1 MANSL
6 ILAKAQNAVTSHDW
20 TTAARY
26 YKELLRSDESNVEYL
41 QQLGSI
47 YVRAGQDEKAIPY
60 YEQIITF
67 NSNNTSAMI
76 SLGGIFR
83 RLKRYE
89 DSVAILHKAQ
99 DIEAGSATINYNL
112 GFTYKEMGDYEDAID
127 AFESVM
133 MFLLIIT
140 WVLFIVFR
148 KIMINLLQLLR
159 RACR

>member
-6 ILAKAQNAVTSHDW
+6 ILTKAQNAVTAHDW
-20 TTAARY
+20 STAARF

-67 NSNNTSAMI
+67 NQNNTDAMV
-76 SLGGIFR
+76 SLGAIFR

-89 DSVAILHKAQ
+89 DSVNILHKAQ
-99 DIEAGSATINYNL
+99 DISACWSHNL
-112 GFTYKEMGDYEDAID
+112 QEYILSYGE
-127 AFESVM
+127 
-133 MFLLIIT
+133 
-140 WVLFIVFR
+140 
-148 KIMINLLQLLR
+148 
-159 RACR
+159 